1 MLLWLGMLQVL
12 LVLRI
17 LLGVFFALTGAAK
30 LFQVSAPV
38 SQQMKAL
45 FEQFAEVFPLKV
57 FGYQPDP
64 ISYQTAVG
72 WLELLAGLLLVV
84 GPPVLQEISNVLLI
98 LLMMGAVFTLVVL
111 RESLTTYIPA
121 VVCLGLLLLLD
132 SCQFLAPTK
141 GAVRRPSKKVP
152 GARGNPRS

>member
-1 MLLWLGMLQVL
+1 MSCLRSSPRDQANP
-12 LVLRI
+12 LV
-17 LLGVFFALTGAAK
+17 
-30 LFQVSAPV
+30 PV
-38 SQQMKAL
+38 HQLERAL

-98 LLMMGAVFTLVVL
+98 LLMMG
-111 RESLTTYIPA
+111 
-121 VVCLGLLLLLD
+121 
-132 SCQFLAPTK
+132 K
-141 GAVRRPSKKVP
+141 GATGLSW
-152 GARGNPRS
+152 G

>member
-1 MLLWLGMLQVL
+1 MLVSLGALRVL
-12 LVLRI
+12 LGI
-17 LLGVFFALTGAAK
+17 FFTLTGAAK

-57 FGYQPDP
+57 LGYQPDP
-64 ISYQTAVG
+64 ISYQAAVG

-84 GPPVLQEISNVLLI
+84 GPPVLQQISNVLLI

-111 RESLTTYIPA
+111 EESLSTYIPA

-132 SCQFLAPTK
+132 SCQFLVRTK
-141 GAVRRPSKKVP
+141 GAVRCRNKIP
-152 GARGNPRS
+152 GALGNPRNSQEENL

>member
-1 MLLWLGMLQVL
+1 M
-12 LVLRI
+12 
-17 LLGVFFALTGAAK
+17 
-30 LFQVSAPV
+30 
-38 SQQMKAL
+38 
-45 FEQFAEVFPLKV
+45 KV

-111 RESLTTYIPA
+111 KEPLSTYVPA
-121 VVCLGLLLLLD
+121 AVCLGLLLLLD
-132 SCQFLAPTK
+132 SCHFLARTK
-141 GAVRRPSKKVP
+141 GAVRCPSKKIP
-152 GARGNPRS
+152 PAHGN

>member
-1 MLLWLGMLQVL
+1 
-12 LVLRI
+12 
-17 LLGVFFALTGAAK
+17 
-30 LFQVSAPV
+30 
-38 SQQMKAL
+38 L

-98 LLMMGAVFTLVVL
+98 LLMMG
-111 RESLTTYIPA
+111 
-121 VVCLGLLLLLD
+121 
-132 SCQFLAPTK
+132 K
-141 GAVRRPSKKVP
+141 GATGLSW
-152 GARGNPRS
+152 G